1 MKFWKDLA
9 CTIPAQDGD
18 KVAAMTPEK
27 GEMFYQPDFEKRHVV
42 FAGVRMI
49 GDPIVLKH
57 AATQDEIVKYESEIK
72 TRMQQESN
80 NE

>member
-27 GEMFYQPDFEKRHVV
+27 GEAFYQPDPTKRPVMSYVHSQ
-42 FAGVRMI
+42 M
-49 GDPIVLKH
+49 PMP
-57 AATQDEIVKYESEIK
+57 EIDFGGGK
-72 TRMQQESN
+72 
-80 NE
+80 